1 MSAKKMVA
9 DSTQV
14 EPDPLLTSSKRK
26 KSSQKKKKHQST
38 KKKKSYKSEDE
49 DSDLDLDKELF
60 SIGNY
65 LNNRQ
70 EMVGQMFHSLRG
82 ATLKR
87 HIPDILKE
95 MTIEELKEKCV
106 EHLEVMS
113 KKRIQR
119 ILAGDDPA
127 NISSSST
134 EDENSDEEN
143 NYPGQQTEERPYKT
157 EENIA
162 DSTSPTSSGIQGL
175 GGRSVVI
182 QGIQGLAGR
191 SVGIQ
196 GLAGREVESGQVE
209 ATGRQAEEEETPND
223 IKSEDGNSPVQQES
237 DGEEGE
243 DGGELSVNQ
252 MELLELE
259 MRARAIKAMLLAQEQ
274 RDKQS

>member
-175 GGRSVVI
+175 GGR
-182 QGIQGLAGR
+182 
-191 SVGIQ
+191 
-196 GLAGREVESGQVE
+196 EVESGQVE